1 MSGKVKSSII
11 LRLGNLGKVTMIKLI
26 IHHSIIT
33 LPRVLNQRRK
43 YFQGEGLS
51 PPEPMIMIIVIT
63 IGNIIVIIT
72 TIIVIITTITLI
84 TIIIILIIMI
94 LTADMISACSL
105 LSKPIASIAWRT

>member
-51 PPEPMIMIIVIT
+51 PPEPMIMIIMI
-63 IGNIIVIIT
+63 

-84 TIIIILIIMI
+84 TTIIILIIMI

-105 LSKPIASIAWRT
+105 LSKRIASIAWRT